1 MNMQITK
8 TVTKIKKS
16 LDVKGESEPE
26 SEQGQLYRKK
36 MAIFSVEQGKNAIKK
51 IKFQNRYTAPQ
62 SWVTK
67 AFFCN
72 LFL

>member
-1 MNMQITK
+1 MAVTK

-36 MAIFSVEQGKNAIKK
+36 MAIFAVE
-51 IKFQNRYTAPQ
+51 
-62 SWVTK
+62 
-67 AFFCN
+67 
-72 LFL
+72 